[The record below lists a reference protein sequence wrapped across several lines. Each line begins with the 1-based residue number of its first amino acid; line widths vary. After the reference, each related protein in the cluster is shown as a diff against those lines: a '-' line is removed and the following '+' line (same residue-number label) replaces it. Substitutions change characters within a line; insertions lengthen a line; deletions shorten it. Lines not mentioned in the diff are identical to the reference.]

1 MRLVAL
7 APAALLVLA
16 GCGSSTGPVHSAHPP
31 TAQTKVAPVAL
42 ECLPSSNGS
51 TRQADLEAYIG
62 DIVASSNLEIDGVG
76 VVDLGTNAPSVK
88 GHFFVIA
95 GLASPSRHYFNWVAD
110 QAFVNSGTGHI
121 YPLDAPTR
129 AASLNTSSSPV
140 SAPQV
145 AIATAD
151 ACADANYAKSS
162 PLPPL
167 PSATPT
173 PAPTACAV
181 LSCEMSVNSNVHGIP
196 LPSDAAPQGSGWTS
210 HLADIQAFTSFYVS
224 WMTNAGWTYEPQ
236 TSNTDPEYCVTHSCG
251 GYASDTEWCQS
262 TTGFPDVAITV
273 ASGSDVDRGKNVWI
287 NFVDNTGL
295 YDTCP

>member
-16 GCGSSTGPVHSAHPP
+16 GCGSSAGPVHSAHLP
-31 TAQTKVAPVAL
+31 TDQTEVAPVVL

-62 DIVASSNLEIDGVG
+62 DIVAGSNLEIDGVG

-110 QAFVNSGTGHI
+110 QAFVSSGTGHT
-121 YPLDAPTR
+121 YPVDAPTR
-129 AASLNTSSSPV
+129 AVSLNTSSSPV

-181 LSCEMSVNSNVHGIP
+181 LSCEMTVNSNVHGIP
-196 LPSDAAPQGSGWTS
+196 LPSRRCTQRIRLDVPPCRHSGVHELLRKLDDQRRMDVRAADQQHRPRV
-210 HLADIQAFTSFYVS
+210 LRNSFMRGIRIRYGVV
-224 WMTNAGWTYEPQ
+224 
-236 TSNTDPEYCVTHSCG
+236 PEY
-251 GYASDTEWCQS
+251 DW
-262 TTGFPDVAITV
+262 FP
-273 ASGSDVDRGKNVWI
+273 
-287 NFVDNTGL
+287 
-295 YDTCP
+295 